1 MPNYC
6 MNKVVLW
13 GDDYLINEV
22 KSKVSSSDSLFDFNQ
37 IIPMPEEV
45 RNTEHGSVSFASEAA
60 ALYLL
65 DGTINNHLRWMMERY
80 DVGIKELPNVISEWE
95 KQGKVDL
102 AMGQRIITNRNSFH
116 GCGDW
121 YEWAIENWGTK
132 WEASDVVFSDNCV
145 SFETAW
151 SPSVP
156 VIEKLSDMFKEL
168 TIEYKYF
175 EPGIGLAGVEI
186 YQSGTCLEMQMFDV
200 DDINYRALEQE
211 FIEC

>member
-6 MNKVVLW
+6 MNKIVFW
-13 GDDYLINEV
+13 GDDGLIADLKTKV
-22 KSKVSSSDSLFDFNQ
+22 KSEESLFDFNR
-37 IIPMPEEV
+37 IIPMPDEV

-60 ALYLL
+60 ALYLI

-80 DVGIKELPNVISEWE
+80 DVGVTELEATIESWE
-95 KQGKVDL
+95 SQGKVDL
-102 AMGQRIITNRNSFH
+102 SMGKRIIANREHFQ

-132 WEASDVVFSDNCV
+132 WEASEVTV
-145 SFETAW
+145 SNNMVTFETAW

-156 VIEKLSDMFKEL
+156 VVERLSSMFEEL

-175 EPGIGLAGVEI
+175 EPGIGLAGVEV

-211 FIEC
+211 FVEG